1 MKKNSLKPALLLLAF
16 AVASCQPN
24 TNEDKTIASTHP
36 ELEEQL
42 AREDVET
49 PISSNENPG
58 LYDQYRITL
67 QEYESSGNYAV
78 TDMYSGRLS
87 PLDEAGNADARTY
100 KTALNEGL
108 KEGVNFAGKYTVV
121 TIGCGTGC
129 QTHYVVDRE
138 TGRVLD
144 KVQSSIGARYTPNSR
159 LFIINPPDSAIN
171 YNACQDCAP
180 RAYLFEKGKFV
191 EANRNR

>member
-1 MKKNSLKPALLLLAF
+1 MKKNLLKHTLLLAF
-16 AVASCQPN
+16 AATACQPN
-24 TNEDKTIASTHP
+24 TDEGKTIASTHP
-36 ELEEQL
+36 ELEKQL
-42 AREDVET
+42 ARDSVKT
-49 PISSNENPG
+49 PISSNENPD

-87 PLDEAGNADARTY
+87 PLDEADNAEAHTY

-144 KVQSSIGARYTPNSR
+144 KVQSSIGAKYSPDSR

-171 YNACQDCAP
+171 YNECQDCAP
-180 RAYLFEKGKFV
+180 RAYVFEDGKFR
-191 EANRNR
+191 EAAPNR